1 MFSCTQTAVIICR
14 ADNPFKNEG
23 EFEEKVVI
31 SHIKRNIYVNTFVHV
46 ATPSSTQLPVSA
58 MATDHRWWLGN
69 GYQAKRSTSN
79 LCMFFPFCCKRAICL
94 EVSCFSFRPQ
104 ALGPPKLVPSSP
116 CNSAAL
122 QLNVGKTEN
131 CSWGQCSGIQLL
143 ANCLV
148 SSSF

>member
-1 MFSCTQTAVIICR
+1 MIICR

-31 SHIKRNIYVNTFVHV
+31 SCIKRNIYVNTFVHV
-46 ATPSSTQLPVSA
+46 ATPSNTQLPVSA

-94 EVSCFSFRPQ
+94 EVQTPS
-104 ALGPPKLVPSSP
+104 LGPPKLVPSSP
-116 CNSAAL
+116 CNSVAL
-122 QLNVGKTEN
+122 
-131 CSWGQCSGIQLL
+131 
-143 ANCLV
+143 
-148 SSSF
+148 